1 MAYSTSEAPASR
13 AKEADTKTAGA
24 PAKQKAELS
33 QQQAAHNLD
42 TGAMMKK
49 QGVNGRDV
57 TSLNALA
64 PLPAVILT
72 PDYRVLWRL
81 GPGGALELTTDG
93 GKTWKP
99 VDAGISAQ
107 LVGGSAPSSKI
118 CWIAGKAGTLVLT
131 TDRGRH
137 WRKLTTPI
145 AGDLGGV
152 DATDEKHAS
161 VWDASRQQNF
171 QTSDGGATW
180 TPMPSQ

>member
-1 MAYSTSEAPASR
+1 MTYEARAATSNR
-13 AKEADTKTAGA
+13 TKEADDKAA
-24 PAKQKAELS
+24 RALAKQKAES
-33 QQQAAHNLD
+33 QQQAANNLD
-42 TGAMMKK
+42 TSTMMMK
-49 QGVNGRDV
+49 QGVNGRGAI
-57 TSLNALA
+57 SLSALA

-72 PDYRVLWRL
+72 PDHRVWWRL
-81 GPGGALELTTDG
+81 GPGGTLELTTDG

-99 VDAGISAQ
+99 VDAGASAQ

-152 DATDEKHAS
+152 HATDEKHAS
-161 VWDASRQQNF
+161 VWDPSRQQNF
-171 QTSDGGATW
+171 QTSDGGTTW
-180 TPMPSQ
+180 TQMPNQ